1 MEKAYIRTEV
11 RHKKF
16 QFTSRH
22 DSFTTKYDSVQKQLG
37 ELAVMDDLMSG
48 MLSKSMGQILRVG
61 LGLHV
66 LFHLEDEPG
75 TLLSENI
82 SELAIDAAIDFV
94 EVCCQQTAFIA
105 GRGTIDI

>member
-48 MLSKSMGQILRVG
+48 RSWSMYQI
-61 LGLHV
+61 
-66 LFHLEDEPG
+66 F
-75 TLLSENI
+75 LLNLVNS
-82 SELAIDAAIDFV
+82 
-94 EVCCQQTAFIA
+94 
-105 GRGTIDI
+105 